1 VVGTSSK
8 KIAVIAALTTLLPT
22 SALPQQQGGVGTVAG
37 AQPTTATTTTAATP
51 GMATAGAAQTAGG
64 GLTPSPSGLNN
75 TGGLQID
82 FGLSSK
88 LTFDDNFRLS
98 NSSSGTTTIWDNTLD
113 FNLSSITPLSDL
125 SITGSTVLRN
135 ASIPGRSVSGFED
148 PQVRLRYTRDGVNS
162 RFTLD
167 GRYRHADR
175 EFLNPFKVEQEE
187 QALGTLLGGG
197 GTVTWKDYG
206 LTYQT
211 GLNAPLGFQLAL
223 KRAET
228 DYDTFATAIDPN
240 TLYDRVTDTANA
252 TVTMKVSPV
261 MTVRGSVGL
270 TDFDAQDPVSTSRRT
285 EDYAIGATMDINPVL
300 LLDAQIGFTDI
311 TTDTIGGRTTR
322 NGATSAFQLTK
333 TLPNGTIFGN
343 FTSTVNQN
351 GTRSILSFG
360 RTLQLPSGTFSGTVG
375 VTHTPGGSDRLSGS
389 VAYNRVMRSSDITIT
404 AQRSV
409 TSNGANTATGTST
422 DVLNTRIGVAYNY
435 AINTDSALNLALD
448 WGRAEA
454 ADSGFAYNTTER
466 TTLSAGYSRMLTQDW
481 NMTGGLQLRHRSDN
495 GGTAQS
501 NAVFLTLDRNFSF
514 RP

>member
-1 VVGTSSK
+1 MVGTSSK

-37 AQPTTATTTTAATP
+37 TQPTTTTTAATP
-51 GMATAGAAQTAGG
+51 GMATAGASQAAGG
-64 GLTPSPSGLNN
+64 GLTAAPGGLNN

-148 PQVRLRYTRDGVNS
+148 PQIRLRYTRDGVNS

-175 EFLNPFKVEQEE
+175 EFLNPFQVEQEE

-197 GTVTWKDYG
+197 GTVTWKNYG
-206 LTYQT
+206 MTYQT
-211 GLNAPLGFQLAL
+211 GINAPLGFQIAL

-228 DYDTFATAIDPN
+228 DYDTFATAIDPF

-261 MTVRGSVGL
+261 MTLRGSVGL

-300 LLDAQIGFTDI
+300 LLDAQIGFTDV
-311 TTDTIGGRTTR
+311 TTDTTGGRFNR
-322 NGATSAFQLTK
+322 NGATSAIQLTK

-360 RTLQLPSGTFSGTVG
+360 RTLQLPSGTFSGTLG
-375 VTHTPGGSDRLSGS
+375 VTHTPAGNDRISGS
-389 VAYNRVMRSSDITIT
+389 LAYNHVMRSSDITVT

-409 TSNGANTATGTST
+409 TSNGANTAAGAST
-422 DVLNTRIGVAYNY
+422 DVLNTRVGVVYNY
-435 AINTDSALNLALD
+435 AINTDSAFNLAFN